1 MRPYKIA
8 HRFAAVSL
16 VAGLLAI
23 AGPAR
28 EASLQA
34 EQGSSGT
41 LLVGIGIHVEP
52 FGLENGVIV
61 STGRSGSYDNEAYFR
76 RHAALLRS
84 LMDTI
89 EAHGGR
95 ATVQVQSPFTDSC
108 VKYGDN
114 VIGELAAR
122 GHEIAFHF
130 HEDSHLGSNSEALP
144 VDRWVEV
151 MSGQLEKIRALG
163 VGRVRMWSGGNLYPH
178 VLEAAAAAGLD
189 VMSDWKN
196 PRTQDA
202 DPRLQVTT
210 PWRPSAGPSESSM
223 KAFLRHDAGAAIVY
237 LPTGAIAPKAMHEDE
252 INAAADP
259 ARALQDYWTDGLSG
273 SLSMVASMPSVTQ
286 VFHLTLH
293 PGELQGN
300 SYGGDRT
307 LDRWLQDE
315 IDPLVAAGKVQWAT
329 SSQMKDAFAAAGR

>member
-1 MRPYKIA
+1 MRAHKIA
-8 HRFAAVSL
+8 HRLAAVSL
-16 VAGLLAI
+16 IAGLLAV

-28 EASLQA
+28 EASLRA
-34 EQGSSGT
+34 EQGSAGT

-52 FGLENGVIV
+52 FGLEDGVIV
-61 STGRSGSYDNEAYFR
+61 STGPSGSYDNEAYFL
-76 RHAALLRS
+76 RHAELLRS
-84 LMDTI
+84 LTDTI

-95 ATVQVQSPFTDSC
+95 ATIQVQSPFTDSC
-108 VKYGDN
+108 AKYDN
-114 VIGELAAR
+114 VLGELAAR

-130 HEDSHLGSNSEALP
+130 HEDAHLGSHSEALP
-144 VDRWVEV
+144 VERWTEV
-151 MSGQLEKIRALG
+151 MGSQLAKIRALG
-163 VGRVRMWSGGNLYPH
+163 VERVRMFSGGNLYPH
-178 VLEAAAAAGLD
+178 VLEAAAAVGLD

-210 PWRPSAGPSESSM
+210 PWRPSGGPSEATM
-223 KAFLRHDAGAAIVY
+223 KAFLRHDAVAAVVY
-237 LPTGAIAPKAMHEDE
+237 LPTGAIEPKAMHEDE
-252 INAAADP
+252 IDAAADP

-273 SLSMVASMPSVTQ
+273 SLSMVASKPSVTH

-315 IDPLVAAGKVQWAT
+315 IDPLVAAGKAQWAT
-329 SSQMKDAFAAAGR
+329 YSQMKDAFAAAGR